1 MAHTKKQR
9 DGMRLCG
16 AKKKSGEKCR
26 AFAGQG
32 TDHPGVGRCKY
43 HFGNAPAHKKHAAK
57 LEAQEMAA
65 QYVAQFGEAHEV
77 DPATALLGVLHLSAG
92 HLNWIR
98 TELASL
104 ADKDSLKGEA
114 LMRLWDEERDR
125 IARISK
131 MALDV
136 GVAAKQVELAQRYG
150 EALANLLQA
159 IFHDPMLALTAKQRA
174 LLPDVLRTHLAAAPT
189 ESSALVAVR

>member
-1 MAHTKKQR
+1 
-9 DGMRLCG
+9 
-16 AKKKSGEKCR
+16 
-26 AFAGQG
+26 
-32 TDHPGVGRCKY
+32 
-43 HFGNAPAHKKHAAK
+43 
-57 LEAQEMAA
+57 MAA
-65 QYVAQFGEAHEV
+65 EYVSQFGESHDV

-98 TELASL
+98 TELANL

-125 IARISK
+125 IARISN
-131 MALDV
+131 MALQV

-159 IFHDPMLALTAKQRA
+159 VVHDPVLGLTKAQRSR
-174 LLPDVLRTHLAAAPT
+174 LPDVLRAHLSAVPT
-189 ESSALVAVR
+189 EKRALVA